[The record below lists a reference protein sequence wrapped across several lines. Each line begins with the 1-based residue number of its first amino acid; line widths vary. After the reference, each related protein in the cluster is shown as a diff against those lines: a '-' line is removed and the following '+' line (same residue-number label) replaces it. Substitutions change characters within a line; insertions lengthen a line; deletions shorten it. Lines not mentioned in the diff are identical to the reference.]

1 MIRDN
6 SRLQKL
12 LSTTRAFVRD
22 VAIPNESR
30 VERCADIPEDIVAQM
45 RELGLFGWSIPQEY
59 GGAGLSTEELALAN
73 IELSQC
79 SVAYRVRVGMN
90 TGVGSDSLVED
101 GTEAQKRDY
110 LP

>member
-12 LSTTRAFVRD
+12 LSTTRTFVRE

-30 VERCADIPEDIVAQM
+30 VERSADIPEDIVAQM

-59 GGAGLSTEELALAN
+59 GGGGLSRGGRIAYGVQHRGCQGGA
-73 IELSQC
+73 QC
-79 SVAYRVRVGMN
+79 
-90 TGVGSDSLVED
+90 
-101 GTEAQKRDY
+101 
-110 LP
+110 